1 VKEKPTVSSDAKTIT
16 VPKNPSGSGRKR
28 NIIFL
33 ILFLLF
39 LAFCVFAVIMRLN
52 DPNITL
58 WKLLRLQNFSIL
70 PKKSVINTRPAKLL
84 TDQKVTQK
92 IPKTGGQAKVTTDTG
107 YTYTVTIGPGV
118 LSGDSTLILTPLE
131 EPPFIW
137 PSDPQG
143 NNPPPD
149 PGIDIE
155 VDPPLPPPAPPD
167 DPPVDPDDPFNPE
180 PDEGPPDPPPID
192 VEVTFTPSG
201 LDPGTVVPD
210 DQDPNEMARRI
221 MESAGL
227 GNITMNVPISPSVTP
242 KPAAKPNRDGSGKTP
257 TFFVFVPRNGTARI
271 VPLGPPMGGPTGDVE
286 PDTAEPPTG
295 GNGDPPGEGTI
306 TPEDPDK
313 GKADDA
319 ANQAGANGRCTDEY
333 IFAYTQAYG
342 NAQDAGDTAGMNRY
356 GGALKDCAKDK
367 LSYLKRLCQVDRRLL
382 RRLDFE
388 QYKQSLGRVPDSSDD
403 LMNEAIQLETTCKG
417 YYTISGSASPAGS
430 GTANVVITST
440 IDTHVCGYFDD
451 VWEGT
456 NTYNITAEGG
466 GGVHNYEATHKFR
479 LPARGGSFFVIDTP
493 VSQGMTIIGRGVN
506 FTMPNLGFYG
516 TFDGLFSIDL
526 ILHPM
531 ANLKTEIPLVS
542 TDCVGDPGGMPPI
555 PLAPEPPP
563 AEIPLEP
570 LAP

>member
-1 VKEKPTVSSDAKTIT
+1 VKEKPVTSSEKEVS
-16 VPKNPSGSGRKR
+16 VEPKKRK
-28 NIIFL
+28 IPILLL

-39 LAFCVFAVIMRLN
+39 LAFCIFAVIMRMR

-58 WKLLRLQNFSIL
+58 WKLLRIPNFSIL
-70 PKKSVINTRPAKLL
+70 PKKSVINTRPPKLL

-107 YTYTVTIGPGV
+107 YTYMVSIGPGV
-118 LSGDSTLILTPLE
+118 LSGDSTLTLTPLE

-155 VDPPLPPPAPPD
+155 VDPPLPPPDPPD
-167 DPPVDPDDPFNPE
+167 DTPIDPDDLTDNPPE
-180 PDEGPPDPPPID
+180 PPPID

-201 LDPGTVVPD
+201 LDPGTVVSD
-210 DQDPNEMARRI
+210 DQDPNEMARQI

-242 KPAAKPNRDGSGKTP
+242 KPRASRNRAGSGKTP

-271 VPLGPPMGGPTGDVE
+271 VPLGPPMGGGPA
-286 PDTAEPPTG
+286 PDTEPPDNAEPPEG
-295 GNGDPPGEGTI
+295 GNGDVPGEGTI

-319 ANQAGANGRCTDEY
+319 ANQAGANGHCTDEY

-342 NAQDAGDTAGMNRY
+342 QAQDAGDTAGMNRY

-388 QYKQSLGRVPDSSDD
+388 QYKQSLHGVPDSSDD
-403 LMNEAIQLETTCKG
+403 LMREAIQLETTCKG
-417 YYTISGSASPAGS
+417 YYTISGSASPAGF
-430 GTANVVITST
+430 GGDVVINST

-456 NTYNITAEGG
+456 NTYNLNAEGG
-466 GGVHNYEATHKFR
+466 GGVHNYEGEHKFR
-479 LPARGGSFFVIDTP
+479 LPARGGTFSVIDTP
-493 VSQGMTIIGRGVN
+493 VSQGLTVIGRGVN
-506 FTMPNLGFYG
+506 FSFPIMGFYG
-516 TFDGLFSIDL
+516 TFDGVYSVDIMLY
-526 ILHPM
+526 PM
-531 ANLKTEIPLVS
+531 ANLKAEIPLDL
-542 TDCVGDPGGMPPI
+542 TDCTDSLQEMPAI

>member
-1 VKEKPTVSSDAKTIT
+1 VKEKPVTSSEKEVS
-16 VPKNPSGSGRKR
+16 VEPKKRK
-28 NIIFL
+28 IPILLL

-39 LAFCVFAVIMRLN
+39 LAFCVFAVIMRMR

-58 WKLLRLQNFSIL
+58 WKLLRIPNFSIL
-70 PKKSVINTRPAKLL
+70 PKKEIIKPREPKLL

-107 YTYTVTIGPGV
+107 YTYTVSIGPGV
-118 LSGDSTLILTPLE
+118 LSEDSTLTLTPLE

-149 PGIDIE
+149 PGIDID
-155 VDPPLPPPAPPD
+155 VDPPLPPPAPPE
-167 DPPVDPDDPFNPE
+167 DPPIDPDDLTDNPPE
-180 PDEGPPDPPPID
+180 PPPID

-242 KPAAKPNRDGSGKTP
+242 KPRATQNRAGSGKTP
-257 TFFVFVPRNGTARI
+257 TFFVFFGRHGPARI
-271 VPLGPPMGGPTGDVE
+271 IPLGPPMGGGPA
-286 PDTAEPPTG
+286 PDSTPPDEGEPPTG

-319 ANQAGANGRCTDEY
+319 ANQAGANGHCTDEY

-388 QYKQSLGRVPDSSDD
+388 QYKQSLGRVPDSSEE

-417 YYTISGSASPAGS
+417 YYSISGSASPAGS

-466 GGVHNYEATHKFR
+466 GGVQNYEATHKFR

-516 TFDGLFSIDL
+516 TFDGIFSIDL

-542 TDCVGDPGGMPPI
+542 TDCVGDPGGMPAI